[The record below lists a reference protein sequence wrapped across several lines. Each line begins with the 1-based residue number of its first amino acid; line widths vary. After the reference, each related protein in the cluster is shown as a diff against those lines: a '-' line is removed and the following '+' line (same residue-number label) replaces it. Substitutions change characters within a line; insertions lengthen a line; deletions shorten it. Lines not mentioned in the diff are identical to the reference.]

1 MSPTPLPRSSHRVR
15 PWLAAALMMTV
26 WLSSTPARCDP
37 GPGIAQ
43 LAASTMAGPMAG
55 PAWQWLQLAW
65 AGLRAWA
72 PGGAR
77 EGQVLRPAAARPAAG
92 GWQGAAGAGSA
103 APDDASTGGS
113 AGEGSSSGNGG
124 AGGADPNG

>member
-1 MSPTPLPRSSHRVR
+1 MSPTPLPRTPRRVR

-43 LAASTMAGPMAG
+43 LAASTLAG
-55 PAWQWLQLAW
+55 PAWHWLQLAW
-65 AGLRAWA
+65 AGLQFSG

-77 EGQVLRPAAARPAAG
+77 EGHTLRPPMRLTAS
-92 GWQGAAGAGSA
+92 GWQGAGGAGSA
-103 APDDASTGGS
+103 AAADDASGGGDGDGSGSNGGS
-113 AGEGSSSGNGG
+113 AGGS
-124 AGGADPNG
+124 DPNG